1 VIPVFM
7 EERPALKRA
16 TGNATQ
22 ALAEVFARRRA
33 PQQVDL
39 VPLPLETED
48 QLRAYMLQRFGVRI
62 PDVQVCPNHSTPWRA
77 FAEAFFARVPVS
89 VWKASRGLGGKSY
102 LLAALG
108 LVEAAALGADVKILG
123 GSGEQAKRVHEAMQ
137 GFWWQPLAPRELL
150 ESDPTGRSTRLSNGA
165 RIEALLA
172 SQASVRGPHPQR
184 FRADECDEMEWDIFE
199 AARGMP
205 QDSRGILCQTVL
217 SSTHQ
222 YEDGTMTAILDEAER
237 EGWPVHEWCA
247 KESMAGPDA
256 WLTEAVKER
265 KRATMSAESWNVEVE
280 LQRPNAEARA
290 ISGAAVDRMFRRDLG
305 EFKGDNGEYIE
316 IEGPQPNADY
326 AHGADW
332 GRRTDWCIIWTFR
345 TDVSPARLVAFERR
359 GRTDWPDLTALLD
372 DRQRRFGGRAKH
384 DGTGLGDV
392 IDQFLQVRAE
402 GVWLAGKVRQ
412 ELFSGYVLAIEAGKF
427 EAPFIE
433 WAYKEHKR
441 CTHDDLYGAGHPPDS
456 IVAGSLAASLFAKP
470 GASFSTLSFRG
481 PQVDLLHPAAET
493 DADRDRRHLGNAL
506 RGSLIG
512 GLTR

>member
-1 VIPVFM
+1 MSPVFV
-7 EERPALKRA
+7 EERAGIKRSSIAAQQAMTEAFNALR
-16 TGNATQ
+16 
-22 ALAEVFARRRA
+22 LARG
-33 PQQVDL
+33 VDL
-39 VPLPLETED
+39 VQPPIETED
-48 QLRAYMLQRFGVRI
+48 QLRAYVAQRFGMRI

-77 FAEAFFARVPVS
+77 FADAFFARAPIV

-108 LVEAAALGADVKILG
+108 LVEATALGADVKILG

-137 GFWWQPLAPRELL
+137 SFWWQPLAPRDLL
-150 ESDPTGRSTRLSNGA
+150 QSDPTQRSTRLSNGA

-184 FRADECDEMEWDIFE
+184 FRADEVDEMDMAVLE

-205 QDSRGILCQTVL
+205 QDSRGILSQTVL

-222 YEDGTMTAILDEAER
+222 YECGTMTAVLDEAER
-237 EGWPVHEWCA
+237 EGWPVYEWCH
-247 KESMAGPDA
+247 KESAAGPDA
-256 WLTEAVKER
+256 WLTEATKNR
-265 KRATMSAESWNVEVE
+265 KRETMSSESWNVEVE
-280 LQRPNAEARA
+280 LQRPNAEAKA
-290 ISGAAVDRMFRRDLG
+290 ISAAAVDRMFRRDLG
-305 EFKGDNGEYIE
+305 VFKGDNGEYIE

-359 GRTDWPDLTALLD
+359 GRTDWPELTALLD

-412 ELFSGYVLAIEAGKF
+412 ELFSGYVLAIEAGRF
-427 EAPFIE
+427 EAPMIE

-456 IVAGSLAASLFAKP
+456 IVAGSLAASLFVH
-470 GASFSTLSFRG
+470 SCLSIF
-481 PQVDLLHPAAET
+481 DKNNFAYPAP
-493 DADRDRRHLGNAL
+493 L
-506 RGSLIG
+506 RSEAMPWD
-512 GLTR
+512 